1 MPVAVIGQAFPFT
14 PIANPRWMVPDW
26 SFGIHDDYL
35 QKMADECRRKG
46 AQVVVVLSHNG
57 ADVDIKMASRVR
69 GIDIILSGHTHDAMP
84 APLAVRSTDG
94 GRTLVINSG
103 SNGKFLPVLDL
114 KITGG
119 RMAGYRYKLLPVFAD
134 LLEPD
139 TAMANLIEQVQ
150 APYRKMLDE
159 PLAVT
164 ESLLYR
170 RGNFNGTFDQIILD
184 ALLAVTGAEI
194 ALSPGFRWGTT
205 LLPGETIARD

>member
-84 APLAVRSTDG
+84 APLAVRSPGG

-119 RMAGYRYKLLPVFAD
+119 RMAGYRYKLLRLRRRARYTFLGHPSPKTPALGGGYACGGPSRPASVTTRH
-134 LLEPD
+134 
-139 TAMANLIEQVQ
+139 TA
-150 APYRKMLDE
+150 
-159 PLAVT
+159 
-164 ESLLYR
+164 
-170 RGNFNGTFDQIILD
+170 
-184 ALLAVTGAEI
+184 
-194 ALSPGFRWGTT
+194 
-205 LLPGETIARD
+205 ARHDFHK